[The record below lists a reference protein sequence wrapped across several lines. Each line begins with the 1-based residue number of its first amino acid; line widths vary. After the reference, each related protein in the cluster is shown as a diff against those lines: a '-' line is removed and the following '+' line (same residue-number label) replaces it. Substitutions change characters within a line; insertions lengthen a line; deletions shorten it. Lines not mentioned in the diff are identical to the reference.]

1 MQAVYTLHSDELNE
15 NFIAA
20 INAQFAH
27 QTIEIA
33 ISKAMDVGQDEIL
46 AIQPVFTNPVVA
58 NIHQTIAIGFK
69 ANLQLCRLSD
79 LAINLTGIFENC
91 MDG

>member
-46 AIQPVFTNPVVA
+46 AI
-58 NIHQTIAIGFK
+58 
-69 ANLQLCRLSD
+69 
-79 LAINLTGIFENC
+79 
-91 MDG
+91 